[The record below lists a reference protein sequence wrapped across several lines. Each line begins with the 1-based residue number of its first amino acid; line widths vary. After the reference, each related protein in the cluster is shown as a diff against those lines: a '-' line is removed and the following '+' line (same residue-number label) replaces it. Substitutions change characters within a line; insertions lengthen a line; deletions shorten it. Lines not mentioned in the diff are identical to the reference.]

1 MSANGLRRGPSG
13 KTIAHDWIAEEQAAA
28 RRLRSARS
36 RLKPIGIVLGGMTV
50 VAVSGLAVAMQL
62 KGLGWMQA
70 IVPAAGPAPIRS
82 AAKASPAPVP
92 SPAQGEAKAI
102 PAAAPLAP
110 PTETARGERRASNPT
125 AEAMS
130 TAALA
135 PSAPPPRVPE
145 TAPSPPPV
153 PAVSPA
159 PAAPPP
165 VLSSPAPVET
175 APALASRS
183 PSPTL
188 QISRE
193 ELRSLGQRAADL
205 FSRGDVSGA
214 RLLLARAASSGDAKA
229 KFALAETYDPD
240 VLAGLKVRR
249 IKGDPQRGSST
260 PKR

>member
-36 RLKPIGIVLGGMTV
+36 RLKPIGIVLGGVTV
-50 VAVSGLAVAMQL
+50 GGFGSRRAMQL

-82 AAKASPAPVP
+82 AAQAESPAPVP

-102 PAAAPLAP
+102 PAAAPLVP
-110 PTETARGERRASNPT
+110 PTETARAERRASNPT

-135 PSAPPPRVPE
+135 PSAPPPRVP
-145 TAPSPPPV
+145 PPPPV